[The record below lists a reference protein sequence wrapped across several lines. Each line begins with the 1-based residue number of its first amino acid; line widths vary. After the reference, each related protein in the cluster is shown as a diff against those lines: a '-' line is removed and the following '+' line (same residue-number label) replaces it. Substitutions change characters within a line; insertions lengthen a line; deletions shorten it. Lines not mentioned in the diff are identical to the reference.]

1 MEMDYKTQPTIL
13 IIDPHEENL
22 ELMQWVFRDEFQ
34 VLAASDIATATTLV
48 QSQRPTVTV
57 LDIDCLEVQS
67 EPAQCLESLVEILD
81 LDGGCK
87 LVVLGDKNGNS
98 NLPALLSEKTYNYLP
113 KPVDFRLFRYVLE
126 QACWEAEKEER
137 NLLAR
142 LRPTIGIEHFLG
154 TTESM
159 RRVFDSIRKVAPAEV
174 PVLITGES
182 GTGKELSARAIHKL
196 SGKRHGPFVAINC
209 GAIPEQLLES
219 ELFGH
224 EKGSFTGAWRQ
235 SKGKIEYANRG
246 TLFLDEIG
254 ELPVSLQV
262 KLLRFLEDHQIE
274 RVGGR
279 KLIAVDTRILAATKT
294 DLHKAM
300 AEGKFREDLYYRL
313 SVFTIDLPPL
323 RTRKADMH
331 LIARV
336 FVKRASGE
344 MRKKVDGLSKEAI
357 EAIDRYSWPG
367 NVRELLNKIRRG
379 VIMAEGPLLTPRDL
393 ELPYDEEAD
402 IDLSQSFQ
410 AARDEFQAEQIVKA
424 LSLCDGNINKVAKEL
439 GLSRPT
445 VYYFL
450 NKYGLQEYFDLL
462 NIKLL
467 VPS

>member
-1 MEMDYKTQPTIL
+1 MDLNHETQPTVL
-13 IIDPHEENL
+13 IIDGQREDL
-22 ELMQWVFRDEFQ
+22 QLMQWVFRDEFNVVGAESIDSALPLIQ
-34 VLAASDIATATTLV
+34 SDSPAV
-48 QSQRPTVTV
+48 VV
-57 LDIDCLEVQS
+57 LDVEHVGSSLGSQES
-67 EPAQCLESLVEILD
+67 LESLIQVLEQD
-81 LDGGCK
+81 LRCK
-87 LVVLGDKNGNS
+87 LIVLGSNGCNPDFGQALADK
-98 NLPALLSEKTYNYLP
+98 TFNYLS
-113 KPVDFRLFRYVLE
+113 KPVDVQVLRYVIW
-126 QACWEAEKEER
+126 QAFREAEKEEQETIV
-137 NLLAR
+137 R
-142 LRPTIGIEHFLG
+142 LQPAPGFENFLG
-154 TTESM
+154 THEAM
-159 RRVFDSIRKVAPAEV
+159 GRVFDSIRKVAPAEV

-182 GTGKELSARAIHKL
+182 GTGKELGARAIHKL

-344 MRKKVDGLSKEAI
+344 MRKQVDGLSKEAI

-379 VIMAEGPLLTPRDL
+379 VIMAEGPLLTPRDI

-402 IDLSQSFQ
+402 IGSLVSFK
-410 AARDEFQAEQIVKA
+410 AARDRFQAEQIVKA

-450 NKYGLQEYFDLL
+450 NKYGLQAHF
-462 NIKLL
+462 NPPQSKLR
-467 VPS
+467 VVS